1 MSNITVNISTNDKS
15 PVVSI
20 DNLESAID
28 DSIRALAKER
38 FVAKENAKKALLLAE
53 AKKQEEK
60 NAEIEAAM
68 LEESIKLRVKE
79 EQVRIMAEKAV
90 IEAEMKRRLLA
101 KEMAIQ
107 AEMER
112 LLNRTKEEVMQDTI
126 LELSS
131 QIESLKALVQPSRRW
146 SRG

>member
-131 QIESLKALVQPSRRW
+131 QIESLKAMVQPSRC
-146 SRG
+146 